1 MAYIVQAGDSNH
13 GGISKTVADRKR
25 ALAIA
30 VKWGSQGRS
39 GVTISGD
46 GRIYTAKELAREII
60 DKD

>member
-46 GRIYTAKELAREII
+46 GRIS
-60 DKD
+60 